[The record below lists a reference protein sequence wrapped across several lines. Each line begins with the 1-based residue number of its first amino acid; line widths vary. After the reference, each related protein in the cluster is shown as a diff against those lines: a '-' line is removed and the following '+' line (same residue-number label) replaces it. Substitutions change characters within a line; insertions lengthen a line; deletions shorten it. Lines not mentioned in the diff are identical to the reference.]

1 MSAPVNQAGTL
12 EGFLDPPAKTPPNV
26 VHVYDDIEEEDNHL
40 PNWWLAILFG
50 AIVFGFGYWFLYEVT
65 AALPGPLATLKAETA
80 EAAKRRAEAGPVT
93 NESLLVLSRD
103 AKTLAEGKQI
113 FTSTCA
119 PCHGAQAQ
127 GLVGPNLTDK
137 FWLHGGTP
145 VEIHKSITNGYPE
158 KGMRPWGQI
167 LGAGRVR
174 TVAAF
179 VISLKNTNVPGRPP
193 QGAPLE

>member
-1 MSAPVNQAGTL
+1 MTAPAHANP
-12 EGFLDPPAKTPPNV
+12 ERKI

-65 AALPGPLATLKAETA
+65 GALPGPLASFKTETA
-80 EAAKRRAEAGPVT
+80 EAAKKRAEAGPVT
-93 NESLLVLSRD
+93 NDSLLVLAKD
-103 AKTLAEGKQI
+103 GKTLAEGKQL

-137 FWLHGGTP
+137 FWLHGGSG
-145 VEIHKSITNGYPE
+145 VDIHKSITGGYPE
-158 KGMRPWGQI
+158 KGMRPWGPV
-167 LGAGRVR
+167 LGATRVR
-174 TVAAF
+174 AVAAF
-179 VISLKNTNVPGRPP
+179 VVSLKGQNLPGRPP
-193 QGAPLE
+193 QGTAVE